1 MTSWQVDELNIKSR
15 IININRIMKNI
26 TLDITKAAQFLQTG
40 AVEAFE
46 PQVKAA
52 QEALENGTCP
62 GNDFLGWLHLPS
74 SISDEFIG
82 EIEKCAEVLRQ
93 NCEVVVVAG
102 IGGSYLGARAVIEAL
117 SNSFAWLVGD
127 KTNPTILF
135 AGNNIGEDYLSE
147 LTDYLKDKRFGVI
160 NISKSGTTTET
171 ALTFRLLKKQ
181 CEAQRGKEE
190 AKKVIVAITD
200 AKRGAARTCADKEG
214 YTSFVIPDN
223 VGGRFS
229 VLTPVGLLPIACAGF
244 DIKQLVAGAQD
255 MEKACGKDVPYA
267 ENPAAQYAAVRNGLY
282 QAGKKIEIMV
292 NYQPKLHFMSEWWKQ
307 LYGESE
313 GKDGKGIFP
322 ASCDFTTDLHS
333 MGQWIQEGERTIFET
348 VISVEQ
354 PNRNMLFPE
363 DEENLDG
370 LNFLAGKR
378 VDDVNKMAELGTRL
392 AHVDGGVPNIRIS
405 VPELNAYYIGQ
416 LIYFFEIGCGIS
428 GNVLGV
434 NPFNQPG
441 VEAYKKNMFALL
453 DKPGYE
459 AESKAIK
466 ERLASE
472 K

>member
-1 MTSWQVDELNIKSR
+1 MKR
-15 IININRIMKNI
+15 IQ
-26 TLDITKAAQFLQTG
+26 LDITKAAQFLSEG
-40 AVEAFE
+40 AVKAYE
-46 PQVKAA
+46 PKVKAA

-74 SISDEFIG
+74 SITPQFLDEVQ
-82 EIEKCAEVLRQ
+82 AVANTLRQ
-93 NCEVVVVAG
+93 KCEVIVVAG
-102 IGGSYLGARAVIEAL
+102 IGGSYLGARAIIEAL
-117 SNSFAWLVGD
+117 GNSFAWLVGD
-127 KTNPTILF
+127 KTNPTIVF
-135 AGNNIGEDYLSE
+135 AGNNIGEDYLFE
-147 LTDYLKDKRFGVI
+147 LSAYLKDKRFGVI

-171 ALTFRLLKKQ
+171 ALAFRLLKKQ
-181 CEAQRGKEE
+181 CEEQRGKTE
-190 AKKVIVAITD
+190 AKDVIVAITD
-200 AKRGAARTCADKEG
+200 AKRGAARAAADKEG
-214 YTSFVIPDN
+214 YKTFVIPDN

-244 DIKQLVAGAQD
+244 DIKALVNGAAD
-255 MEKACGKDVPYA
+255 MEKATAPSVPFA
-267 ENPAAQYAAVRNGLY
+267 ENIAAQYAAVRNALY
-282 QAGKKIEIMV
+282 TEKGKKIEIMV
-292 NYQPKLHFMSEWWKQ
+292 NYQPKLHFIAEWWKQ

-313 GKDGKGIFP
+313 GKEHKGIFP

-333 MGQWIQEGERTIFET
+333 MGQWIQEGERSIFET

-354 PNRNMLFPE
+354 PAKKLLFPS
-363 DEENLDG
+363 DDENLDG

-378 VDDVNKMAELGTRL
+378 VDEVNKMAELGTLL

-405 VPELNAYYIGQ
+405 VPELNEYYIGQ

-466 ERLASE
+466 ERL

>member
-1 MTSWQVDELNIKSR
+1 MSNIK
-15 IININRIMKNI
+15 
-26 TLDITKAAQFLQTG
+26 LDITKAACFLEAG
-40 AVEAFE
+40 AVKAFE
-46 PQVKAA
+46 PKVKAA
-52 QEALENGTCP
+52 QQALEEGTCP

-74 SISDEFIG
+74 SITPAFLNELQN
-82 EIEKCAEVLRQ
+82 CANVLRE

-117 SNSFAWLVGD
+117 GNSFAWLVQD
-127 KTNPTILF
+127 KKNPTIMF
-135 AGNNIGEDYLSE
+135 AGNNIGEDYLAE
-147 LTDYLKDKRFGVI
+147 LTDYLKDKKFGVI

-190 AKKVIVAITD
+190 AKKVIVAVTD

-214 YTSFVIPDN
+214 YTSFIIPDN

-244 DIKQLVAGAQD
+244 DICELVAGAQD
-255 MEKACGKDVPYA
+255 MEKQCGKDIA
-267 ENPAAQYAAVRNGLY
+267 FDENPAAQYAAVRNALY
-282 QAGKKIEIMV
+282 QGGKKIEIMV
-292 NYQPKLHFMSEWWKQ
+292 NFQPKLHFMSEWWKQ

-313 GKDGKGIFP
+313 GKDKKGIFP
-322 ASCDFTTDLHS
+322 ASVDFTTDLHS
-333 MGQWIQEGERTIFET
+333 MGQWIQDGERTIFET
-348 VISVEQ
+348 VISIEQ
-354 PNRNMLFPE
+354 PEKKLLFPE

-378 VDDVNKMAELGTRL
+378 VDEVNKMAELGTRL
-392 AHVDGGVPNIRIS
+392 AHVDGGVPNIRITM
-405 VPELNAYYIGQ
+405 PRLTERYLGQ
-416 LIYFFEIGCGIS
+416 LIYFFEIACGIS
-428 GNVLGV
+428 GNLLEV

-459 AESKAIK
+459 EDSKAIK
-466 ERLASE
+466 ARLANE
-472 K
+472 G

>member
-1 MTSWQVDELNIKSR
+1 MKS
-15 IININRIMKNI
+15 IS
-26 TLDITKAAQFLQTG
+26 LDITKAACFLGEG
-40 AVEAFE
+40 AVKAFE
-46 PQVKAA
+46 PKVKEA
-52 QEALENGTCP
+52 QAALEAGTCP

-74 SISDEFIG
+74 SITPAFLDEVQAVANTLR
-82 EIEKCAEVLRQ
+82 EK
-93 NCEVVVVAG
+93 CEVVVVAG

-117 SNSFAWLVGD
+117 GKSFAWLVQD
-127 KTNPTILF
+127 KKNPTILF
-135 AGNNIGEDYLSE
+135 AGNNIGEDYLAE
-147 LTDYLKDKRFGVI
+147 LTEYLKDKRFGVI

-190 AKKVIVAITD
+190 AKQVIVAVTD

-214 YTSFVIPDN
+214 YKSFIIPDN

-244 DIKQLVAGAQD
+244 DIKALVQGAAD
-255 MEKACGKDVPYA
+255 MEKACGKDVPFE
-267 ENPAAQYAAVRNGLY
+267 ENLAAQYAAVRNGLY
-282 QAGKKIEIMV
+282 QSGKKIEIMV
-292 NYQPKLHFMSEWWKQ
+292 NYQPKLHFIAEWWKQ

-313 GKDGKGIFP
+313 GKDQKGIFP

-354 PNRNMLFPE
+354 PNKKMLFPE

-378 VDDVNKMAELGTRL
+378 VDEVNKMAELGTRL

-405 VPELNAYYIGQ
+405 VPELNEYYIGQ

-453 DKPGYE
+453 NKPGYE
-459 AESKAIK
+459 AESKAIQ
-466 ERLASE
+466 ERLAQE

>member
-1 MTSWQVDELNIKSR
+1 MSIIK
-15 IININRIMKNI
+15 
-26 TLDITKAAQFLQTG
+26 LDITKAACFLQEG
-40 AVEAFE
+40 AVKAFE
-46 PQVKAA
+46 PKVKAA

-74 SISDEFIG
+74 SISTAFLDEVQAVANTMR
-82 EIEKCAEVLRQ
+82 EK
-93 NCEVVVVAG
+93 CEVVVVAG

-117 SNSFAWLVGD
+117 GNSFAWLVQD
-127 KTNPTILF
+127 KKNPTILF

-147 LTDYLKDKRFGVI
+147 MTEYLKGKKFGVI

-181 CEAQRGKEE
+181 CESQMGKEE
-190 AKKVIVAITD
+190 AKNVIVAVTD

-214 YTSFVIPDN
+214 YKSFIIPDN

-244 DIKQLVAGAQD
+244 DIKALVQGAAE
-255 MEKACGKDVPYA
+255 MEKACGKDVPFE
-267 ENPAAQYAAVRNGLY
+267 ENMAAQYAAVRNGLY
-282 QAGKKIEIMV
+282 GAGKKIEIMV
-292 NYQPKLHFMSEWWKQ
+292 NYQPKLHFISEWWKQ

-313 GKDGKGIFP
+313 GKDKKGIFP

-333 MGQWIQEGERTIFET
+333 MGQWIQDGERTIFET
-348 VISVEQ
+348 VISIEK
-354 PNRNMLFPE
+354 PNRTLLFPS

-378 VDDVNKMAELGTRL
+378 VDEVNKMAELGTRL
-392 AHVDGGVPNIRIS
+392 AHVDGGVPNIRVS
-405 VPELNAYYIGQ
+405 VPELNEYYIGQ
-416 LIYFFEIGCGIS
+416 LIYFFEIACGIS
-428 GNVLGV
+428 GNILGV

-459 AESKAIK
+459 ADSKAIK
-466 ERLASE
+466 DRLAKE
-472 K
+472 

>member
-1 MTSWQVDELNIKSR
+1 
-15 IININRIMKNI
+15 MKNI
-26 TLDITKAAQFLQTG
+26 TLDITKAAQFLKAG
-40 AVEAFE
+40 AVEALE

-74 SISDEFIG
+74 SISADFIKQ
-82 EIEKCAEVLRQ
+82 IQDCANVLRA
-93 NCEVVVVAG
+93 NCEAIVVAG

-127 KTNPTILF
+127 KNNPTILF

-147 LTDYLKDKRFGVI
+147 LTDYLKDKKFGVI

-181 CEAQRGKEE
+181 CEEQRGKEE
-190 AKKVIVAITD
+190 AKKVIVAVTD
-200 AKRGAARTCADKEG
+200 AKKGAARTCADKEG
-214 YTSFVIPDN
+214 YTSFIIPDN

-229 VLTPVGLLPIACAGF
+229 VLTPVGLLPIACAGL
-244 DIKQLVAGAQD
+244 DIAKLVEGAQS
-255 MEKACGKDVPYA
+255 MEKACGKDVPFA
-267 ENPAAQYAAVRNGLY
+267 ENIAAQYAAVRNALY
-282 QAGKKIEIMV
+282 AEAGKKIEIMV

-333 MGQWIQEGERTIFET
+333 MGQWIQEGARTIYET
-348 VISVEQ
+348 VISVEK
-354 PNRNMLFPE
+354 PNRTMLFPN

-392 AHVDGGVPNIRIS
+392 AHVDGGVPNIRVS
-405 VPELNAYYIGQ
+405 MPELNEYYLGQ
-416 LIYFFEIGCGIS
+416 VIYFFEIACGIS
-428 GNVLGV
+428 GNILGV

-466 ERLASE
+466 ARLENE